1 MVTKKKKAEKARARN
16 ERANK
21 EIKAQRLA
29 ERGDEIDEIE
39 EEDIVEEEPQ
49 EEEEYAPKLHTISE
63 IVVAII
69 SCACVFISP
78 FITLVGGSI
87 VIGLNNLDKQDYGDE
102 YPPKW
107 PRTLGMAVIG
117 VAILGWVFMLI

>member
-21 EIKAQRLA
+21 EIKAQKAA
-29 ERGDEIDEIE
+29 ERGDEIE
-39 EEDIVEEEPQ
+39 EIVEEDVVEEDPQ
-49 EEEEYAPKLHTISE
+49 EEEEYVPKLHTISE
-63 IVVAII
+63 IVVAVI
-69 SCACVFISP
+69 SCACVFLSP

-87 VIGLNNLDKQDYGDE
+87 VIGLNNLDKQDYGDD

-107 PRTLGMAVIG
+107 PRTLGIAVIG
-117 VAILGWVFMLI
+117 VAILGWVFVLI

>member
-49 EEEEYAPKLHTISE
+49 EEEEYVPKLHTISE

>member
-1 MVTKKKKAEKARARN
+1 MVTKKKKAEKIRARN

-21 EIKAQRLA
+21 EMKAKKAA
-29 ERGDEIDEIE
+29 ERGEEIE
-39 EEDIVEEEPQ
+39 EIVEEEVVEEPQ
-49 EEEEYAPKLHTISE
+49 EEEEFVPKCHTISE
-63 IVVAII
+63 IVVAVV
-69 SCACVFISP
+69 SCACVFVSP

-87 VIGLNNLDKQDYGDE
+87 VLGLHNMDKQDYGED

-107 PRTLGMAVIG
+107 PRTLGIAVIG

>member
-21 EIKAQRLA
+21 EIKAQKAA
-29 ERGDEIDEIE
+29 ERGDEVEEIVE
-39 EEDIVEEEPQ
+39 EEVVEEPQ
-49 EEEEYAPKLHTISE
+49 EEEEFVPKLHTISE
-63 IVVAII
+63 IIVAVV
-69 SCACVFISP
+69 SCACVFVSP

-87 VIGLNNLDKQDYGDE
+87 VIGLNNMDKQDYGED

-107 PRTLGMAVIG
+107 PRTLGIAVIV